1 VTPRRPGVWWP
12 GCRADAPL
20 LWKLFDGAEQAVAPR
35 LEGLVRTAG
44 FARAL
49 GLAARSQ
56 AAVRHGLEARSR
68 RLWHLVNLPAGSDV
82 AHLRRQIALLDRELR
97 EVRRALERAEARQSS
112 KEEDDGPT
120 PGPAGAS
127 RTRRAAGPRATGRRA
142 QRPPRA

>member
-1 VTPRRPGVWWP
+1 MVGRVPG
-12 GCRADAPL
+12 DKPL
-20 LWKLFDGAEQAVAPR
+20 LWKLFDTAEGAVAPR
-35 LEGLVRTAG
+35 LEDLVRTGG
-44 FARAL
+44 FAQAL
-49 GLAARSQ
+49 GLAARTQ
-56 AAVRHGLEARSR
+56 AGVKRGLEQRSR